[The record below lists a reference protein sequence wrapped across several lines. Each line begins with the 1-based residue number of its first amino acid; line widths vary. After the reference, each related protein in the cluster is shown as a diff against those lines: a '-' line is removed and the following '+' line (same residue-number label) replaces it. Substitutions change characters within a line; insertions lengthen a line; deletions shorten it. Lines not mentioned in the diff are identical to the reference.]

1 MSHGNGTIP
10 SESVSP
16 GVGIHPEERCPGCFP
31 VHPRYSGIMSAQLP
45 QFDSHR
51 FVKRLTSAGLSEEV
65 AEILAEE
72 HVSPIVPADVAT
84 KADIAASEE
93 RNRAARREDIAE
105 AEVRNRAAARKD
117 LAEAEERIRAA
128 ARKDLAEAEERIRTA
143 ARKDLV
149 EAEERIRVARR
160 EDIAAAEKRMQAEIA
175 LAVASLKD
183 FIIDRQTSTL
193 KWMFGMMLAFTGL
206 ILTAMANFR

>member
-117 LAEAEERIRAA
+117 LAEAEERIR
-128 ARKDLAEAEERIRTA
+128 TA

-193 KWMFGMMLAFTGL
+193 KWIFGMMLAFTGL

>member
-31 VHPRYSGIMSAQLP
+31 VHPRYSGIISAQLP

-117 LAEAEERIRAA
+117 LAEAEERIR
-128 ARKDLAEAEERIRTA
+128 TA

-183 FIIDRQTSTL
+183 LIIDRQTSTL

>member
-117 LAEAEERIRAA
+117 LAEAEERIR
-128 ARKDLAEAEERIRTA
+128 TA